1 MLKYDKNTVCQES
14 KSIAMSKENSS
25 NDREAPGIIAQTP
38 DKHAN
43 RLAEKKCDLPGTYQQ
58 FRLISG
64 YSTDPRTR
72 SVTTW
77 VMSE

>member
-43 RLAEKKCDLPGTYQQ
+43 RLAEKKCDLPGT
-58 FRLISG
+58 
-64 YSTDPRTR
+64 
-72 SVTTW
+72 
-77 VMSE
+77 